1 MLNLSFV
8 SVDRYIHIFIPLRYE
23 SVMTGKRAKFILC
36 GIWLY
41 ATGLASVKGI
51 AFYWV
56 RPNYEI
62 LVFVMGFLVPF
73 LIMGCCYYKI
83 FGAAR
88 QHARAMKRSD
98 CQSKRPSRDF
108 RAAKTVAVVILA
120 FFICWCPFYILNLC
134 FGLMPDW
141 DVPSTLITVTKC
153 LHYVNSVLNPL
164 IYACFNT
171 AYRSAFKALLTRRNL
186 QNGNWESSDRNVRR
200 QLPLKQVP
208 KDPSCITELI
218 EEGSSANL

>member
-73 LIMGCCYYKI
+73 LVMGCCHYKI
-83 FGAAR
+83 FCAAR
-88 QHARAMKRSD
+88 QHRRAMKRS
-98 CQSKRPSRDF
+98 CRPSNEPSRDF
-108 RAAKTVAVVILA
+108 QATKTVAVVILA
-120 FFICWCPFYILNLC
+120 FFICWCPFYIVNLC
-134 FGLMPDW
+134 FGFLHDW
-141 DVPSTLITVTKC
+141 NVPSTLITVTKL

-171 AYRSAFKALLTRRNL
+171 AYRSAFKALLTKRNL
-186 QNGNWESSDRNVRR
+186 RNGNWDSSNRNFKR
-200 QLPLKQVP
+200 QLALEQVP
-208 KDPSCITELI
+208 TEPSFVTELV
-218 EEGSSANL
+218 EEGNSANL